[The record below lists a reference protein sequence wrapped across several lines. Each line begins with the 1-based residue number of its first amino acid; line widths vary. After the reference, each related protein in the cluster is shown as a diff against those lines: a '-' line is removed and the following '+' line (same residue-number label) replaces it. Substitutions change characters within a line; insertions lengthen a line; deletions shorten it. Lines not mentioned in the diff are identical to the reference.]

1 MPLIARETRNTNVV
15 ARVAPGIVESVDAEG
30 LWVPGFEPLQQQRAG
45 AAGTLCILSN
55 NETRNKFDVDTVGGL
70 WNLFG
75 FSIGGHVLAETACD
89 EVRAGRGLDAG
100 WFDVLAW
107 RTWVGLDSA
116 QLRECA
122 NSADSGVYRVGQPT
136 AQ

>member
-1 MPLIARETRNTNVV
+1 MLKAWECL
-15 ARVAPGIVESVDAEG
+15 G
-30 LWVPGFEPLQQQRAG
+30 LKPWSSNGAG

-55 NETRNKFDVDTVGGL
+55 DDTHDKFEVDAVGGI

-75 FSIGGHVLAETACD
+75 FSIGGHVLAEAARD

-107 RTWVGLDSA
+107 RTWVGLDAA
-116 QLRECA
+116 QLGEC
-122 NSADSGVYRVGQPT
+122 SDTGYSGVYRVG
-136 AQ
+136 

>member
-1 MPLIARETRNTNVV
+1 MPLIAGETRNTNVV
-15 ARVAPGIVESVDAEG
+15 ARMTPGIVEAVDAEG
-30 LWVPGFEPLQQQRAG
+30 LWVPGFEPLQQQRAS

-55 NETRNKFDVDTVGGL
+55 DETHNKFDVDAVGLL

-75 FSIGGHVLAETACD
+75 FSIGGHVLAEAARD
-89 EVRAGRGLDAG
+89 EVRAGRGLNAG

-107 RTWVGLDSA
+107 RTWVGLDAA
-116 QLRECA
+116 QLGERSNA
-122 NSADSGVYRVGQPT
+122 ADSGVNRVAQPT

>member
-15 ARVAPGIVESVDAEG
+15 ARVTLVVVESVDAEG
-30 LWVPGFEPLQQQRAG
+30 LGMSGFEPLQQQRAS

-55 NETRNKFDVDTVGGL
+55 DETHNKFDVDTVGGL

-75 FSIGGHVLAETACD
+75 CSIGGHVLAEAACD
-89 EVRAGRGLDAG
+89 EIRAGRGLNAG

-107 RTWVGLDSA
+107 RTWVRRNAA
-116 QLRECA
+116 QLGERSNA
-122 NSADSGVYRVGQPT
+122 ADSGVNRVG
-136 AQ
+136 